1 MLTREQPDFI
11 RAYLRKAQALHAMK
25 EFNKCIDV
33 CSEAMAHDKE
43 GKNTREI
50 EAQSQKALQAQY
62 EAREGETDEQAQER
76 IQRDPDIMAIL
87 QDPVMQSI
95 LQQAKSDPK
104 VCFHVSIHKS
114 PHYNDANLCFAGTSR
129 THEGRWCP
137 QQNPEADGCGCH

>member
-1 MLTREQPDFI
+1 PDFI

-104 VCFHVSIHKS
+104 ALQEHMK
-114 PHYNDANLCFAGTSR
+114 DAGVRSKIQKLMAAGVIR
-129 THEGRWCP
+129 MGR
-137 QQNPEADGCGCH
+137 

>member
-1 MLTREQPDFI
+1 MLTLKQPDFI

-104 VCFHVSIHKS
+104 VCFQVSRSMSSLVYHV
-114 PHYNDANLCFAGTSR
+114 ANLLFRRHCKST
-129 THEGRWCP
+129 
-137 QQNPEADGCGCH
+137 